1 MKKVLL
7 ATVFLVAS
15 LSGFGADFIKELQ
28 NSIKR
33 TDGHATYTL
42 HFENGDKKIY
52 TRNDFTSG
60 EIVERGGV
68 PQYFQMY
75 NGSGD
80 KKQNYLINLN
90 NAVYYEL
97 HIEKIAG
104 EWEYDFHFYYK

>member
-1 MKKVLL
+1 MKKLL
-7 ATVFLVAS
+7 LVAALLIS
-15 LSGFGADFIKELQ
+15 TLSGFGADFIKELQ
-28 NSIKR
+28 NSINR
-33 TDGHATYTL
+33 SDGRATYTL
-42 HFENGDKKIY
+42 HFANGDQKVY
-52 TRNDFTSG
+52 TRSDFTSG

-97 HIEKIAG
+97 HIEKVGG
-104 EWEYDFHFYYK
+104 EWVYDFHFYYK